1 MDLNE
6 KKKLNES
13 PEFQNQLFSCLNVNA
28 FVNYKQHIS
37 LLCFSINSFASK
49 KKSKTQ
55 IIAAKA
61 S

>member
-37 LLCFSINSFASK
+37 LLCFSINSFASQK
-49 KKSKTQ
+49 EVKRSE
-55 IIAAKA
+55 
-61 S
+61 